1 VPGPSVTPS
10 NRALALG
17 LFNGRVLAL
26 SRTLLAI
33 SLFLYAIKA
42 VAQTLSPASPGM
54 NFERALVIG
63 TKDAPPFA
71 MKDDRGEWTGLSVD
85 LWKHIA
91 EQLHFRYRFKETTLQ
106 GLIDETAAGELDG
119 AVAAITVTAPREE
132 VVDFTQPYY
141 ATGLGIAV
149 ARHGIFDWWRLFRS
163 LISTGFWVALLGL
176 LGITVLIGVIVWLF
190 ERRANEVFG
199 RHPKAGIARG
209 VWWSA
214 STMAQASTE
223 HEPATVGGRI
233 VALLWMGASVIT
245 VAVFTAGITSQLT
258 TKQLQGTI
266 HSFSDL
272 KSARVGAVAA
282 SATLPYLETRRVA
295 YNTYASA
302 RDGLDALK
310 SGRIDA
316 LVHDRPVLAW
326 LANNEFSNSVEVL
339 ETVFDKQ
346 SYAIVLPNDSPLRT
360 EINLVL
366 VPATQSVWWEEL
378 NEKYFGRTEASSR

>member
-1 VPGPSVTPS
+1 
-10 NRALALG
+10 L
-17 LFNGRVLAL
+17 
-26 SRTLLAI
+26 RTILLAI
-33 SLFLYAIKA
+33 SLFLCAIEA
-42 VAQTLSPASPGM
+42 LAQTPSPAPPGVD
-54 NFERALVIG
+54 FERVLVIG

-71 MKDDRGEWTGLSVD
+71 MRDDRGEWTGLSID

-91 EQLHFRYRFKETTLQ
+91 EQLHLRYRFKETTLQ
-106 GLIDETAAGELDG
+106 GLVDETAAGESDG
-119 AVAAITVTAPREE
+119 AIAAITVTANREE

-149 ARHGIFDWWRLFRS
+149 AKHSIFDWWRLLRS
-163 LISTGFWVALLGL
+163 LISPGFWVALLGL
-176 LGITVLIGVIVWLF
+176 LGITVLVGVIVWVL

-245 VAVFTAGITSQLT
+245 IAVFTAGITSQLT

-272 KSARVGAVAA
+272 KSVRVGAVAA
-282 SATLPYLETRRVA
+282 SATLPYLDTHKVA
-295 YNTYASA
+295 YSTYASV
-302 RDGLDALK
+302 RDGLDAVNT
-310 SGRIDA
+310 GRIDA
-316 LVHDRPVLAW
+316 FVHDRPILAW
-326 LANNEFSNSVEVL
+326 LANNEFGSGIEAL

-346 SYAIVLPNDSPLRT
+346 NYSIALPNGSPLRAR
-360 EINLVL
+360 INRVL
-366 VPATQSVWWEEL
+366 VSATRSMWWEEL
-378 NEKYFGRTEASSR
+378 NQKYFGKSESPSR